1 MSNKN
6 NFFSIANNLE
16 NLEENKGYLIWI
28 KCGAFFVAICANAVI
43 LSNILGLKRI
53 CIKQGVCKVGI
64 PVNSIYDY
72 IKKLERIGDSFVI
85 YNYSKDEMIENGE
98 RYAESS
104 EEITQFKA
112 FFNEWFLRDT
122 SKKIKNGKKTRAK
135 EGKVMTMYPTYRI

>member
-122 SKKIKNGKKTRAK
+122 SKKIRNGKKTRAN
-135 EGKVMTMYPTYRI
+135 EGKVMTTYPTYRI

>member
-28 KCGAFFVAICANAVI
+28 RCGAFFVAICANAVI

-85 YNYSKDEMIENGE
+85 YNYSKDEMVVLNLSKNIHNFSV
-98 RYAESS
+98 RCWHNKN
-104 EEITQFKA
+104 IL
-112 FFNEWFLRDT
+112 FFYNFLFQ
-122 SKKIKNGKKTRAK
+122 SNHY
-135 EGKVMTMYPTYRI
+135 MHQ

>member
-28 KCGAFFVAICANAVI
+28 RCGAFFVAICANAVI

-85 YNYSKDEMIENGE
+85 YNYSKDEMVNKYLPEYKSLDE
-98 RYAESS
+98 M
-104 EEITQFKA
+104 KA
-112 FFNEWFLRDT
+112 HYEKGGLGDVKC
-122 SKKIKNGKKTRAK
+122 KKLLINVLELVRLA
-135 EGKVMTMYPTYRI
+135 

>member
-28 KCGAFFVAICANAVI
+28 RCGAFFVAICANAVI

-135 EGKVMTMYPTYRI
+135 EGKVMTTYPTYRI

>member
-28 KCGAFFVAICANAVI
+28 RCGAFFVAICANAVI

-122 SKKIKNGKKTRAK
+122 SKKIRNGKKTRAK
-135 EGKVMTMYPTYRI
+135 EGKVMTTYPTYRI

>member
-28 KCGAFFVAICANAVI
+28 RCGAFFVAICANAVI

-85 YNYSKDEMIENGE
+85 YNYSKDEMVENGE
-98 RYAESS
+98 RYVEPS

>member
-6 NFFSIANNLE
+6 NFFSIENNLE

-28 KCGAFFVAICANAVI
+28 RCGAFFVTICANSVI

-85 YNYSKDEMIENGE
+85 YNYSKDEMVENGE

>member
-6 NFFSIANNLE
+6 NFFSIENNLE

-28 KCGAFFVAICANAVI
+28 GCGAFFVAICANAVI

-85 YNYSKDEMIENGE
+85 YNYSKDEMVENGE
-98 RYAESS
+98 RYVESS

-112 FFNEWFLRDT
+112 FFNERFLRDT

>member
-6 NFFSIANNLE
+6 NFFSIENNLE

-28 KCGAFFVAICANAVI
+28 RCGAFFVAICANAVI